1 MSYLDMRP
9 VPLRDFVVEFESL
22 RSSSAAEFGSNEVGQ
37 EFEPRG
43 LMRRSQFYS
52 SPLLPHVWFEP
63 VLVRRQ
69 MTAQEI
75 ADRRPFFDALM
86 AERRTDTILISFLVF
101 VLFFLICFSCLYFLE
116 LLHFV
121 ILCKGKYFMCVWSIY
136 FA

>member
-9 VPLRDFVVEFESL
+9 VPPRDFVVEFEPL

-37 EFEPRG
+37 EFESGG

-52 SPLLPHVWFEP
+52 NPSLPHVWFEP

-75 ADRRPFFDALM
+75 A
-86 AERRTDTILISFLVF
+86 E
-101 VLFFLICFSCLYFLE
+101 
-116 LLHFV
+116 
-121 ILCKGKYFMCVWSIY
+121 KK
-136 FA
+136 

>member
-63 VLVRRQ
+63 VITRCSLTV
-69 MTAQEI
+69 QEFSE
-75 ADRRPFFDALM
+75 RGELFRSLERGRHLDAIML
-86 AERRTDTILISFLVF
+86 TIIVIVLIVFLSFF
-101 VLFFLICFSCLYFLE
+101 VL
-116 LLHFV
+116 LLTGIIPYCNIHN
-121 ILCKGKYFMCVWSIY
+121 
-136 FA
+136 